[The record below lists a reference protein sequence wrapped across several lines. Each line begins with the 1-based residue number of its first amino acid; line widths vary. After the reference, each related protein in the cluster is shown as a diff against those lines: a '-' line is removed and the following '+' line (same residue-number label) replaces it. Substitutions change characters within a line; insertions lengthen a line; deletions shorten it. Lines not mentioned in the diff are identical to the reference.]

1 MRGSCDSPSV
11 GEGGIAEAIPKL
23 VHRSAGVEFVRASRR
38 SPHAH
43 VEEGDLVDIVSRVLH
58 METDTERGSDITVPI
73 CICSTYSAVI
83 RERGSVLYLGMA
95 TEILNLP

>member
-11 GEGGIAEAIPKL
+11 GESGIAEAVPKV

-43 VEEGDLVDIVSRVLH
+43 VEEGDLVDIVSRVL
-58 METDTERGSDITVPI
+58 
-73 CICSTYSAVI
+73 
-83 RERGSVLYLGMA
+83 RERERNRHLEGCIM
-95 TEILNLP
+95 PD

>member
-1 MRGSCDSPSV
+1 MRGSRDSPSV

-43 VEEGDLVDIVSRVLH
+43 VEEGDLVDIVSRVLQ
-58 METDTERGSDITVPI
+58 TK
-73 CICSTYSAVI
+73 
-83 RERGSVLYLGMA
+83 RERV
-95 TEILNLP
+95 